1 MIIPLLRHF
10 SEQIGILDQLL
21 LELNHV
27 VSFFGQFLLFHL
39 CRIFN
44 LIHVCPTRVELLCFL
59 LNLSHQIILH
69 LCNHCLLVVNLLRE
83 TNHPICVEV
92 GRYRSSHFHVSLS
105 FWSLWVVKL
114 GDVCWGKLVLRVRI
128 VQALALRWHNL
139 FSSEDIIGRC
149 AISLTV
155 KILGF
160 DHWHKALIARHQRGI
175 SSSSWVSLNG
185 LHLLSWLESCESNH
199 SVFGPGSVF
208 VDPALFLGREP
219 QVSGNESCESN
230 SWVFGPYH
238 RLVVWRRRILVFC
251 AVNKSWLV
259 HFPNMVRFRIFFWGF
274 RLSRRLSKVF
284 SCQHFEVLRDWIL
297 SIKVNAVINFYGLFR
312 FRCLWFWLL

>member
-27 VSFFGQFLLFHL
+27 VSFFRQFLLFHL
-39 CRIFN
+39 CWIFN
-44 LIHVCPTRVELLCFL
+44 LIHVCPTRVKLLCFL

-69 LCNHCLLVVNLLRE
+69 LCNHSLLVVNLLRE

-92 GRYRSSHFHVSLS
+92 GRHRSSHFHVSLS
-105 FWSLWVVKL
+105 FWSLWVDKL
-114 GDVCWGKLVLRVRI
+114 GDVCRSKLVLRVRI
-128 VQALALRWHNL
+128 VQTLALRWHNL
-139 FSSEDIIGRC
+139 LSSQHIIGCC
-149 AISLTV
+149 AISLPV

-160 DHWHKALIARHQRGI
+160 DHWHKALISRHQCGI

-185 LHLLSWLESCESNH
+185 FHLLSWLESCKSNH
-199 SVFGPGSVF
+199 GVFGPRSVF
-208 VDPALFLGREP
+208 VNPALFLGWEP

-230 SWVFGPYH
+230 SWVFRPYH
-238 RLVVWRRRILVFC
+238 RLVVWWRRILVLC

-259 HFPNMVRFRIFFWGF
+259 HFPNMVRFIVFFQRF

-284 SCQHFEVLRDWIL
+284 SCQHFVVLRDRIL
-297 SIKVNAVINFYGLFR
+297 SVEVNAVINFYRLFW
-312 FRCLWFWLL
+312 FRYPWFWLL